1 MVTLPRIG
9 EPLVTSIIHSNQ
21 MEPVITW
28 QTPVAPL
35 LKNTPRRLSRSE
47 KSVQVLT
54 VAFKTHSL
62 WPV

>member
-35 LKNTPRRLSRSE
+35 LKNTPRRLSHSE